1 MAVLQIGWKVL
12 LYEYYR
18 ILLINY
24 QSQSIRSTATSLT
37 FVPVGPVIISPPV
50 SFNALYA
57 SFCLRTSN
65 ILMPFFLSSPAVSA
79 SAYPP
84 AASVGPSVPSL
95 PILNMA
101 AFLIPSIPLAADSA
115 ISRFLPPLPCPVRL
129 TTVSPPAI

>member
-115 ISRFLPPLPCPVRL
+115 IS
-129 TTVSPPAI
+129 